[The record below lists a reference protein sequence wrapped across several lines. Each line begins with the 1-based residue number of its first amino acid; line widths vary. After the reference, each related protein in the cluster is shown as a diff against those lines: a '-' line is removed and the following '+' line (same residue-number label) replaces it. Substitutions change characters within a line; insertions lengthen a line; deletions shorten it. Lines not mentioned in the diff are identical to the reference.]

1 MEIYQIQIGRISI
14 LKLMNIT
21 LGAELK
27 TSNHLIQKS
36 TGRSF
41 YPISPQLRTGDGGWA
56 IQKSGVGFV
65 QKEVKD
71 ALGYWCETSKSN
83 IRLIPVRLD
92 ECDLSKNSRISVSS
106 ICFLDGRLVV
116 SLLKLYY
123 YSLGEL
129 RTHK

>member
-1 MEIYQIQIGRISI
+1 
-14 LKLMNIT
+14 MNIT

-92 ECDLSKNSRISVSS
+92 ECDLSKKLTDIGIVNMFPRWEVG
-106 ICFLDGRLVV
+106 LLVC
-116 SLLKLYY
+116 
-123 YSLGEL
+123 
-129 RTHK
+129 